1 MTRED
6 VLEVV
11 TRHLV
16 DTIEELEGVEID
28 PAKSMKDLGANSLDI
43 VEVVSS
49 SMRELKVKV
58 PRSELNRLTNI
69 NELVELL
76 HGIVKEKEQAAG

>member
-43 VEVVSS
+43 VEVVSC

-58 PRSELNRLTNI
+58 PRSELNKLENI
-69 NELVELL
+69 NQLVELL
-76 HGIVKEKEQAAG
+76 HTSVREKEQAAG